1 MAGHYY
7 RRMTDAHSTHEH
19 NIVQQSRGA
28 HVGCDCDP
36 EKQREKE
43 NERGDSGGT
52 WPSVRRGRAS
62 AEKTKT
68 EMAGR
73 SAIQALARGV
83 GRAILPA
90 AAFEAALP
98 TDSRA
103 VAHGER
109 QAGSYMPRGGRLRA
123 RA

>member
-1 MAGHYY
+1 MDEPVVEWGGQSESVILT
-7 RRMTDAHSTHEH
+7 RRRGDAE
-19 NIVQQSRGA
+19 IGA
-28 HVGCDCDP
+28 

-98 TDSRA
+98 TDCRA

-109 QAGSYMPRGGRLRA
+109 RLKAGGSQDWLPHEVLP
-123 RA
+123 